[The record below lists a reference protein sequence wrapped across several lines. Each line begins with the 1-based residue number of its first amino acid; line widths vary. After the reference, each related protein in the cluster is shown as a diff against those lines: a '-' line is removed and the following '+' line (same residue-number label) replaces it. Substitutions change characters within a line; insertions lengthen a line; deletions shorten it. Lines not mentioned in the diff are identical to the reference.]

1 MSSPTAGQPPN
12 TVIENIVRRDRM
24 VVLAGLAGLILMT
37 WVYTIHE
44 ARSVG
49 GLDLSTCMALL
60 QVKGWDL
67 TEFLLLFLMWSIMM
81 AAMMLP
87 SVSSKVLMYAATI
100 RRSGEGGVMKMTG
113 IFVAGYL
120 VAWTGY
126 SLLASLIQL
135 ELHDAA
141 LMSPTME
148 TTNVYI
154 GGGVLIAA
162 GIYQWTPLK
171 EACLTKC
178 RTSMHMLMVEWREGE
193 RGAFVMG
200 LKDGLFCVGCCWMLM
215 AIMFVVGVM
224 NLRWIALLAVFV
236 LVEKIAPRGELVA
249 KAAGVLLVVYGL
261 WIMGGAVGL

>member
-1 MSSPTAGQPPN
+1 
-12 TVIENIVRRDRM
+12 
-24 VVLAGLAGLILMT
+24 
-37 WVYTIHE
+37 
-44 ARSVG
+44 
-49 GLDLSTCMALL
+49 
-60 QVKGWDL
+60 
-67 TEFLLLFLMWSIMM
+67 MWTIMM

-126 SLLASLIQL
+126 SMLASLIQL
-135 ELHDAA
+135 KLHDAA

-148 TTNVYI
+148 TTNAYI

-171 EACLTKC
+171 DACLTKC
-178 RTSMHMLMVEWREGE
+178 RTSMHMLMVEWREGA

-200 LKDGLFCVGCCWMLM
+200 LRDGMFCVGCCWMLM

-224 NLRWIALLAVFV
+224 NLLWIALLAVFV
-236 LVEKIAPRGELVA
+236 LVEKIAPRGGACGQDRRGTSRRVRALD
-249 KAAGVLLVVYGL
+249 G
-261 WIMGGAVGL
+261 WRGGWFVSSRVRLQSSNARETNIISSFQ